1 MAALAGFAPPKK
13 LAGFADAK
21 KQLKGFADAAPAKPA
36 AAPLTG
42 ATAAAPTP
50 AAAPLKGFAAAK
62 PAPRAA
68 RAPTASAAAPSRSIP
83 PGRVGGVVPRG
94 VPLTKA
100 IGAGGAARRTMLA
113 EPTVASGVCD
123 GCGWRECQ
131 CAHAKVAKLVG
142 PPLPA
147 DARCRVCF
155 EGPEDSDE
163 PLVSPCACRGDSKYA
178 HASCL
183 AAWAEAASRRGGAQS
198 YKCPT
203 CKTRYF
209 GATAVALAVQRVD
222 LELDRPAAP
231 ADDGDLTNV
240 EAAVYNMKV
249 VCAYEDVALDAALL
263 KRYLNRATRAA
274 RAPEVLATLARLDGG
289 RGPGGGGDR
298 PDERALAA
306 EVAAAD
312 PKTSADELD
321 LASKRHVL
329 SMLVVERC
337 VLAREGA
344 GVASARDERRYL
356 DDAEKAKALA
366 AAALATCRR
375 ILGPTHPDTGKYLRF
390 FGQISMV
397 CRFLGDNV
405 ATRAKREAAV
415 ERLRG

>member
-21 KQLKGFADAAPAKPA
+21 KQLKGFADAAPAKSA
-36 AAPLTG
+36 AAPLTS
-42 ATAAAPTP
+42 AAAAAPHP
-50 AAAPLKGFAAAK
+50 
-62 PAPRAA
+62 PRRRS
-68 RAPTASAAAPSRSIP
+68 RASPRRSPRRSRAS
-83 PGRVGGVVPRG
+83 PRRG
-94 VPLTKA
+94 P
-100 IGAGGAARRTMLA
+100 RR
-113 EPTVASGVCD
+113 
-123 GCGWRECQ
+123 R
-131 CAHAKVAKLVG
+131 
-142 PPLPA
+142 
-147 DARCRVCF
+147 ARCVCF

-274 RAPEVLATLARLDGG
+274 RAPEVLAVLARLDGG

-337 VLAREGA
+337 VLAREDAG

-375 ILGPTHPDTGKYLRF
+375 ILGPSHPDTGKYLRF

>member
-21 KQLKGFADAAPAKPA
+21 KQLKGFADAAPAKSA
-36 AAPLTG
+36 AAPLTS
-42 ATAAAPTP
+42 AAAAAPTRRG
-50 AAAPLKGFAAAK
+50 AAQGLRRGEARAAPGLRRGEA
-62 PAPRAA
+62 RAA
-68 RAPTASAAAPSRSIP
+68 FRGAVAVDPARASAL
-83 PGRVGGVVPRG
+83 VPRG
-94 VPLTKA
+94 VPLTKS

-209 GATAVALAVQRVD
+209 GAPSPSR
-222 LELDRPAAP
+222 
-231 ADDGDLTNV
+231 
-240 EAAVYNMKV
+240 
-249 VCAYEDVALDAALL
+249 C
-263 KRYLNRATRAA
+263 
-274 RAPEVLATLARLDGG
+274 
-289 RGPGGGGDR
+289 
-298 PDERALAA
+298 
-306 EVAAAD
+306 
-312 PKTSADELD
+312 SAW
-321 LASKRHVL
+321 
-329 SMLVVERC
+329 
-337 VLAREGA
+337 
-344 GVASARDERRYL
+344 
-356 DDAEKAKALA
+356 
-366 AAALATCRR
+366 
-375 ILGPTHPDTGKYLRF
+375 I
-390 FGQISMV
+390 
-397 CRFLGDNV
+397 
-405 ATRAKREAAV
+405 
-415 ERLRG
+415 